1 MAPLH
6 NITILGGGLTGL
18 TTAYRLSRVLATLP
32 PLPQGDHEQ
41 HKGAHRDT
49 KVTLLEKS
57 NRIGGWVH
65 SSPWIV
71 KVPQK
76 GESEPK
82 EVEIMLEA
90 GPRSIRPK
98 GSVGAAYMLKLVSL
112 LPYTSHSNLTFPRSK
127 TLLSRTISFRSHST
141 TRQRETVSFSLA
153 PQTNSSVSPQDSVI
167 SLVCRR
173 ADLRSPLQKEF
184 PSPEQT

>member
-49 KVTLLEKS
+49 KVRLLEKS

-76 GESEPK
+76 GEAEPK

-98 GSVGAAYMLKLVSL
+98 GSIGAAYMLKLVSL
-112 LPYTSHSNLTFPRSK
+112 
-127 TLLSRTISFRSHST
+127 
-141 TRQRETVSFSLA
+141 VSLFTAL
-153 PQTNSSVSPQDSVI
+153 
-167 SLVCRR
+167 
-173 ADLRSPLQKEF
+173 
-184 PSPEQT
+184 